1 MWWLVP
7 HRDFQIWSDNM
18 LLVMA
23 LPIYNPDEI
32 ENAIQRD
39 DFKFG
44 LESAMPHASLGIQ
57 ILNAQSP

>member
-1 MWWLVP
+1 
-7 HRDFQIWSDNM
+7 M